1 MFDEEAREILENVI
15 AKQDANES
23 VGELPPYGRVFAAFR
38 SSLKVK
44 TTKSEKRQRER
55 EVKQIEAVQPSKK
68 RDVEKRPK
76 RDKKTEKIEK
86 KTHAKVSNGVDTKRT
101 RVKSTGKTRR
111 ANK

>member
-76 RDKKTEKIEK
+76 RD
-86 KTHAKVSNGVDTKRT
+86 
-101 RVKSTGKTRR
+101 
-111 ANK
+111 